1 MQPKKEPVIF
11 AGDMSNKELYSW
23 LRGKADAAMQLR
35 ELRHEKASLERRLSE
50 VDSLI
55 DEVTLQS
62 QLEIYQRV
70 PDPSLLQGDQAL
82 IETTADLIKKG
93 EKIAAAVLKNLT
105 NREDGQA

>member
-1 MQPKKEPVIF
+1 MQPKREPVIF
-11 AGDMSNKELYSW
+11 AGDMSNEELYSW

-35 ELRHEKASLERRLSE
+35 GLRHEKASLERRLSE

-55 DEVTLQS
+55 DEVTFQS

-70 PDPSLLQGDQAL
+70 PDPTLLQGDQAL